1 MKDPLENWLKEVN
14 NKALS
19 LCLQSYSISDM
30 DIIGREENGGTFAF
44 CIVVDQYSRR
54 LTKSSPFLVMLMRN
68 WTVLEVRQAIFEKI
82 LQAKIEYRYGSITTN
97 NGSNESIYREI
108 TEEQK
113 LNFMMYYIDYQTSR
127 R

>member
-1 MKDPLENWLKEVN
+1 
-14 NKALS
+14 
-19 LCLQSYSISDM
+19 
-30 DIIGREENGGTFAF
+30 
-44 CIVVDQYSRR
+44 
-54 LTKSSPFLVMLMRN
+54 MLMRN
-68 WTVLEVRQAIFEKI
+68 WTVLEVRNAIFEKI